1 MTDACRVGV
10 CRLAASHQST
20 IGNRQSQSVL
30 FKFVV
35 FGIFIIYLLLVAIVL
50 LRYLKPARWIKAKVI
65 EPPQR
70 RPATEKEVLIDVVD
84 VDKSFDHP
92 VIVGL
97 NLQIYRGETL
107 GVLGRSGTGKSVLLK
122 LLVGLLRPDR
132 GRILLEGKDITR
144 MTEAELLEVRKEV
157 SYVFQGG
164 AIFDFLNVGE
174 NIAYPL
180 REQGWTDEEQI
191 RQRVEYLLDAV
202 ELEGWGSAA
211 YTELSVGAKKQVAIA
226 RAIANNPE
234 AILYDEPTTGVDPI
248 IGKSLS
254 RLIRKLNKREH
265 LTSIVVTHD
274 LRCIDI
280 VADRIL
286 MLKSGLIRFQGTKE
300 EFHASEDPFIQA
312 FIAGKRYEEE
322 EPEAERL
329 AG

>member
-1 MTDACRVGV
+1 
-10 CRLAASHQST
+10 
-20 IGNRQSQSVL
+20 VL

-35 FGIFIIYLLLVAIVL
+35 FAIFIVYLLLVLVVL
-50 LRYLKPARWIKAKVI
+50 IRHLKPGRWSVPRVVL
-65 EPPQR
+65 PPERQ
-70 RPATEKEVLIDVVD
+70 PAAEKEILIDVVD

-92 VIVGL
+92 VLVDL
-97 NLQIYRGETL
+97 NLKIYKGETL

-122 LLVGLLRPDR
+122 LLVGLLTPDQGHIYFE
-132 GRILLEGKDITR
+132 GRD
-144 MTEAELLEVRKEV
+144 MTEMSEVDLLEVRKCV

-164 AIFDFLNVGE
+164 AMFDFLDVGE

-180 REQGWTDEEQI
+180 REMGWTDEEKI

-202 ELEGWGSAA
+202 ELEGWADA
-211 YTELSVGAKKQVAIA
+211 LFTELSVGAKKQVAIA

-254 RLIRKLNKREH
+254 RLIRKLDEREH

-280 VADRIL
+280 VADRII
-286 MLKSGLIRFQGTKE
+286 MLKSGVIRFQGTKE
-300 EFHASEDPFIQA
+300 EFHASDDPFIRA

-322 EPEAERL
+322 DVEAARL